1 MKPAFLITIDTEGDN
16 LWSYPSEITT
26 ENSRYL
32 RRFQLLCERYSLKPT
47 WLTNWEMVNCS
58 VYREFAHDCLRRRT
72 AEIGMHLHA
81 WNNPPI
87 IPLSADDNKL
97 VPFLIQFEESVMR
110 DKIAVITDRLEDAF
124 GVKMRSHR
132 AGRWAFNETYARLLV
147 ERGYEIDCS
156 VSPHIRWEHGD
167 PRVTQVA
174 DYRGFPE
181 SAYWVDLNDISRED
195 TQSPLLELPVTIL
208 SRPRTGLLKLA
219 EAAAKLHSFPRRVLD
234 RLVPQTLWLRPD
246 GRNRDTMRSVLDTA
260 ISEGRD
266 YVEFMLHS
274 SEFMSGGSPRFPTEM
289 HIERLYDDLEALFEH
304 ARGRFEGQTL
314 AEYRDRLMTNEI
326 RAAA

>member
-26 ENSRYL
+26 ENSHFL
-32 RRFQLLCERYSLKPT
+32 GRFQVLCERYGLKPT
-47 WLTNWEMVNCS
+47 WLTNWEMVNCPA
-58 VYREFAHDCLRRRT
+58 YREFAKDCLKRGT

-87 IPLSADDNKL
+87 VPLSADDNKL
-97 VPFLIQFEESVMR
+97 LPFLIQFDESLMR
-110 DKIAVITDRLEDAF
+110 DKIAVITERLEDAF
-124 GVKMRSHR
+124 GVKMLSHR

-147 ERGYEIDCS
+147 EYGYKIDCS
-156 VSPHIRWEHGD
+156 VSPHMRWEHGD
-167 PRVTQVA
+167 PRIKHVA

-181 SAYWVDLNDISRED
+181 AAYWVDLKNIAKED
-195 TQSPLLELPVTIL
+195 PQSPLLELPVTIL

-219 EAAAKLHSFPRRVLD
+219 ESVAKLHSFPRRVLD
-234 RLVPQTLWLRPD
+234 RFAPKTLWLRPD
-246 GRNRDTMRSVLDTA
+246 GRNRDTMRSVLDSA
-260 ISEGRD
+260 LADGRD

-274 SEFMSGGSPRFPTEM
+274 SEFMPGGSPRFPTEM

-304 ARGRFEGQTL
+304 ARGRFVGLTL
-314 AEYRDRLMTNEI
+314 AEYRERITAGAV